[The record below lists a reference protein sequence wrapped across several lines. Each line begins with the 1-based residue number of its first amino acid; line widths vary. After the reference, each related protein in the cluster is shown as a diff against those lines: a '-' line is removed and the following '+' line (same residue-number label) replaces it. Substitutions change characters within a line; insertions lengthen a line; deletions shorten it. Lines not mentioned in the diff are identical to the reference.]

1 MPHRPSA
8 DELDEFLT
16 RGVADVFVRD
26 DLERLLRSGER
37 ALRVKQGFDPTMPNL
52 HIGHSVPLR
61 KLRTLARWGHEIVI
75 IIGDWTTQIGDPT
88 DKDESRPMISHEQV
102 LANAKTYLD
111 QFHRIVPRENTRIV
125 HQSEWFAKFGLR
137 DVIELASRFTAQQL
151 LAREEF
157 RKRQAAGTPIPLKDL
172 LYPLL
177 QAHDSVAIEADVE
190 VGGTDQQ
197 FNLLGGRQLQEKLG
211 KRPQNVFITQLLE
224 GLDGEQM
231 SKSKPQTAIWL
242 LDPPAEM
249 YGKVMSISDGL
260 MPHYFEWATDLPL
273 VEVKGI
279 LSRIDDGSLH
289 PREAKE
295 RLAHQIVTEMH
306 GPAAAEEAAEA
317 VRQQLRAGSRPL
329 RVSGQIPGDVTGVM
343 EITGVSGDE
352 MTVLDLVIMFGFAR
366 SRAEVKRLLSD
377 GRVLVDGAP
386 VTAETKL
393 RRGIRARLQVGKR
406 HVDFSW

>member
-1 MPHRPSA
+1 MPHRPSP

-16 RGVADVFVRD
+16 RGVADVFVRE

-37 ALRVKQGFDPTMPNL
+37 ALRVKQGFDPTRPNL

-88 DKDESRPMISHEQV
+88 DKDESRPMMSHEDV
-102 LANAKTYLD
+102 LANARTYLE
-111 QFHRIVPRENTRIV
+111 QFHRIVPRENTKIL

-249 YGKVMSISDGL
+249 FGKVMALSDGL

-273 VEVKGI
+273 AEVREI
-279 LSRIDDGSLH
+279 LSALEGGSLH

-295 RLAHQIVTEMH
+295 RLAREIVTELH
-306 GPAAAEEAAEA
+306 SADAAAEAADAFRRRFREGERPTDA
-317 VRQQLRAGSRPL
+317 V
-329 RVSGQIPGDVTGVM
+329 
-343 EITGVSGDE
+343 EISSAPSADPAIE
-352 MTVLDLVIMFGFAR
+352 
-366 SRAEVKRLLSD
+366 
-377 GRVLVDGAP
+377 RVLVHLGIAKSLSEARRLVAQGGVKVNDAKAAP
-386 VTAETKL
+386 GTPVRMSGDTF
-393 RRGIRARLQVGKR
+393 IQVGPR
-406 HVDFSW
+406 RSWQITWDVP